1 MASNLNDPGFVNI
14 DDKQASNY
22 AVNAGAHV
30 PGIKNEDVVDYYSK
44 WSENYDQ
51 DLNPNI
57 YRGPQIAADICDIFF
72 PNKQLRI
79 IDIGSGT
86 GFVGEYLNKHGF
98 LNIDALEPSIGM
110 LEKSRE
116 KGFYKNYI
124 NEPIESNKKTSIE
137 DSAYDVLV
145 LAGSMGE
152 GHIPTLGLHEFVRIT
167 KSNGYIIIVMR
178 EEYLSY
184 VAEYKDRL
192 EPLMNDLQTNGT
204 WSLKLRL
211 QVPNYSFNKTGLIF
225 VFQKN

>member
-1 MASNLNDPGFVNI
+1 MATILNDPGFVNI
-14 DDKQASNY
+14 DDEQVATY
-22 AVNAGAHV
+22 AVNAGAFR
-30 PGIKNEDVVDYYSK
+30 PGIKKEEVINYYSK

-57 YRGPQIAADICDIFF
+57 YRAPQIAADICNIYF

-86 GFVGEYLNKHGF
+86 GFVGEYLSKHGF
-98 LNIDALEPSIGM
+98 LNIDALEPSIDM
-110 LEKSRE
+110 LEKSRK
-116 KGFYKNYI
+116 KGYYKNYI
-124 NEPIESNKKTSIE
+124 NEPIESNKRTTIE
-137 DSAYDVLV
+137 DSTYDVLV

-184 VAEYKDRL
+184 VEEYKDRL
-192 EPLMNDLQTNGT
+192 EPLMNELEKNGI

-211 QVPNYSFNKTGLIF
+211 QVPNFSFNKTALIF
-225 VFQKN
+225 VFQKF